1 MRDNK
6 KDLYNKALKQ
16 VPVRNE
22 KIKQEVM
29 KTYDNK
35 SHIKSGALGFVSSV
49 AIVMAVVFLVVDFA
63 RLPILQLYYKY

>member
-35 SHIKSGALGFVSSV
+35 SW
-49 AIVMAVVFLVVDFA
+49 
-63 RLPILQLYYKY
+63 RLPSLSTTLLFNLASKTSPDF